1 MKFEQMLTHFDMGIS
16 VEQLQKESL
25 IDIALLF
32 MGVDGVIAETEE
44 QLVRE
49 FAETLEWN
57 SVIGLEDYIT
67 DMKGKCILAVQSGEI
82 DDFIHHRLKHIVDE
96 PKRKL
101 ALELAQKIV
110 EVDGVVD
117 NKERHALALLAAE
130 VV

>member
-25 IDIALLF
+25 VDIALLF
-32 MGVDGVIAETEE
+32 MGVDGVIADVEE
-44 QLVRE
+44 QFVKE

-57 SVIGLEDYIT
+57 SVIQLDDYIT
-67 DMKGKCILAVQSGEI
+67 DMKGKCILAVQSGEVE
-82 DDFIHHRLKHIVDE
+82 DFIHHRLKHIIDE

-110 EVDGVVD
+110 ELDGVVD
-117 NKERHALALLAAE
+117 SKEQHALSLLAGELA
-130 VV
+130 